1 MPFISRMSQDRNA
14 FFGRDR
20 CSQRLDRFRFHA
32 RSGAGQF
39 DDNLDIAKIMAKTMT
54 RSVAK
59 EDGAALPGPGDS
71 EQACRHL
78 ERWRASMG
86 EEMLPVEEAF
96 NRIDQEA
103 LLSAVFGNSS
113 FLTELAFAEPDII
126 KRFLETGPDPTF
138 EAILEERPPDRK
150 RAELMAHLRGMR
162 RRVALLTALADIS
175 NAWPLDKVT
184 EALSRFADKA
194 VSAALDL
201 ALHELIARGDLQLE
215 NADDPGPTSGLIV
228 LGMGKLGAF
237 ELNYS
242 SDIDLIILFD
252 PTRFRPTGKDSPM
265 ALAVRV
271 ARALVYL
278 LEHRTKDGYVFRTD
292 LRLRPHPP
300 GQPLALSV
308 EDAEIYYERFGQNW
322 ERAALIKARVIAGD
336 AAAGEAFLRSIGP
349 FLWRKHLDYAA
360 IRDIHAIKRQINSHR
375 GHGEIRVL
383 GHDLKVGRGGIRE
396 IEFFVQTQQL
406 ILGGRVPS
414 LRLRSTIETLDRLV
428 AERWL
433 EAATAE
439 DLKST
444 YGFFRTV
451 EHRLQ
456 MVADKQT
463 HQLPADD
470 KGFAKIAVFMGHDDA
485 DSFAGKL
492 RDNLE
497 LVERHYAALFEDSL
511 DLGADGALV
520 FTGTEDDPE
529 TLNTLTRLGFKQ
541 PADIAKTVRGW
552 HHGHIRATRTA
563 RARELL
569 TELMPELLRALG
581 DQADP
586 DTAFARLDHFMTS
599 LPAGVQLF
607 SLFRA
612 NPRLLSLVADLMGTA
627 PRLADHLSHH
637 VSLFDAMLAPTF
649 FEAAAPPAEL
659 EAEFAGALIHAD
671 DLQDALDA
679 TRRWT
684 QAREFQIGM
693 HILLGESDGEA
704 ASANLTAIAEI
715 VIRGLLPKVEGWL
728 ARQHGRVE
736 GGSFAVLG
744 LGKLG
749 SKELAIGSDLDLIFV
764 FEAPD
769 GARSDGEKP
778 LPADTYY
785 ARLGQR
791 LVSALTAKTAEGS
804 LYEIDTR
811 LRPSGN
817 LGPVA
822 CSIDSFE
829 RYQMENAQTWEH
841 QALTRCR
848 SVALT
853 SGTKGLTAQSEGLTS
868 RIDAAVRQALTK
880 PRDPEKLATDVRS
893 MLFRI
898 FKEHGSDDPWNLKHA
913 RGGLVEAEFL
923 AQYLQLRH
931 GADHPD
937 MLTPETIGVFERA
950 AGHSIRSADSR
961 LLIRAVK
968 LYRRLQ
974 ALLRLSLDKTFDP
987 KTAPKGL
994 IEALIR
1000 TAGIDPEIDRPGLD
1014 IDSLGATLG
1023 DLQRQVRDLF
1033 DRHCPPDGLKDTTST
1048 TK

>member
-1 MPFISRMSQDRNA
+1 MTDGQTLPET
-14 FFGRDR
+14 
-20 CSQRLDRFRFHA
+20 
-32 RSGAGQF
+32 GAG
-39 DDNLDIAKIMAKTMT
+39 DVDPK
-54 RSVAK
+54 
-59 EDGAALPGPGDS
+59 
-71 EQACRHL
+71 
-78 ERWRASMG
+78 
-86 EEMLPVEEAF
+86 
-96 NRIDQEA
+96 A
-103 LLSAVFGNSS
+103 LLLSVFGNSV
-113 FLTELAFAEPDII
+113 FLTDLVFAKPDIVFD
-126 KRFLETGPDPTF
+126 FLKMGPDRTF
-138 EAILEERPPDRK
+138 EAILLSRPPDGR
-150 RAELMAHLRGMR
+150 RNTLMAHLRHMR
-162 RRVALLTALADIS
+162 QQVALVTALADIS
-175 NAWPLDKVT
+175 GLWPLNRVT
-184 EALSRFADKA
+184 EALSRFADVA
-194 VSAALDL
+194 TGAALDL
-201 ALHELIARGDLQLE
+201 ALLELKAKGDLLL
-215 NADDPGPTSGLIV
+215 DDDDNPSASAGLIV
-228 LGMGKLGAF
+228 MGMGKLGAH

-252 PTRFRPTGKDSPM
+252 PERFRPAGKESPM

-271 ARALVYL
+271 TRTLVYL

-322 ERAALIKARVIAGD
+322 ERAALIKARVMAGD
-336 AAAGEAFLRSIGP
+336 QDAGSLFLRNIAP

-360 IRDIHAIKRQINSHR
+360 IRDIHAIKRQIDSHR

-414 LRLRSTIETLDRLV
+414 LRLRGTMETLDRLV
-428 AERWL
+428 EDRWL

-439 DLKST
+439 DLKAAYT
-444 YGFFRTV
+444 FFRTV

-463 HQLPADD
+463 HQLPEDEA
-470 KGFAKIAVFMGHDDA
+470 GFARFSVFMGYA
-485 DSFAGKL
+485 DPSAFSGDIKKQL
-492 RDNLE
+492 Q

-511 DLGADGALV
+511 DLGAGGALV

-529 TLNTLTRLGFKQ
+529 TLATLARLGFER
-541 PADIAKTVRGW
+541 PSDIAKTVRGW
-552 HHGHIRATRTA
+552 HHGHIRATRAA

-569 TELMPELLRALG
+569 TELMPELLRVLG
-581 DQADP
+581 EQAEP
-586 DTAFARLDHFMTS
+586 DNAFSRLDRFMTA

-612 NPRLLSLVADLMGTA
+612 NPRLLSLVVDLMGTA

-637 VSLFDAMLAPTF
+637 VGLFDAMLAPDF
-649 FEAAAPPAEL
+649 FELPAGQAEL
-659 EAEFAGALIHAD
+659 EADFAKLTGDAK
-671 DLQDALDA
+671 DLQDTLDA

-684 QAREFQIGM
+684 KAREFQVGT

-704 ASANLTAIAEI
+704 ASTVLTDLAEV
-715 VIRGLLPKVEGWL
+715 VIRGLLPEVEDWL
-728 ARQHGRVE
+728 ALQHGRIE

-749 SKELAIGSDLDLIFV
+749 SKELTIGSDLDLIFV
-764 FEAPD
+764 FDAPPK
-769 GARSDGEKP
+769 ARSDGDKP
-778 LPADTYY
+778 LAADSYY

-791 LVSALTAKTAEGS
+791 LVSALTAKTAEGP

-822 CSIDSFE
+822 CSADSFE

-848 SVALT
+848 VIAGPAAL
-853 SGTKGLTAQSEGLTS
+853 KN
-868 RIDAAVRQALTK
+868 RIEDAVRRALTK
-880 PRDPEKLATDVRS
+880 TRDAKALATDVRA
-893 MLFRI
+893 MRFRI
-898 FKEHGSDDPWNLKHA
+898 LKEHGDDDPWNLKHV

-937 MLTPETIGVFERA
+937 LLTPETIVVFERA
-950 AGHSIRSADSR
+950 AGLCIRSADSR

-974 ALLRLSLDKTFDP
+974 ALLRLSLDEAISP

-994 IEALIR
+994 IEALLR
-1000 TAGIDPEIDRPGLD
+1000 AASIDPQIARPGLD
-1014 IDSLGATLG
+1014 IDGLSETLS
-1023 DLQRQVRDLF
+1023 DLQRQVAELF
-1033 DRHCPPDGLKDTTST
+1033 DRHCPPS
-1048 TK
+1048 